1 MSLRHLSL
9 DHLIERNARQ
19 YGERT
24 AVLFED
30 QRVTHQQFRA
40 RTTRLASGL
49 SAAGVTQG
57 DRVAIL
63 AQNRLEY
70 LDLYGAAARIG
81 AVIVPINWR
90 LTPDEILHCI
100 TDTSPVMVLTDGQY
114 QAGLQASRQ
123 RCQSVRRWVAFDGD
137 GDGDGFDRY
146 AELLRDAPGPVAE
159 PGADDGFVIMHTAAV
174 GGLPRGAELTH
185 QGLLLAGTQLNLS
198 WRLGPDDVNLGML
211 PLFHVTGLGL
221 FLAVL
226 QAGGSTVLSVRFDP
240 VAAARQIAEHRVS
253 VLASFAPMLG
263 AILDAAQAGGDDL
276 SSLRAVTGLEAGP
289 TIARL
294 ETTCPDARFWSG
306 FGQSELS
313 GMVTLSPFREQPGS
327 AGRPTLFVDVEVV
340 DELDRP
346 LGPGVVGEIVA
357 RGPMVF
363 KGYWQRDDD
372 NAQTFRNGWHHTGDL
387 GRWDDGGYL
396 WYAGRSPAKELI
408 KPGGENVYPAE
419 VERAI
424 LQHPAIAEVVVIGV
438 PDPQWGEAVKAVCVC
453 RPQAVAPPAEDI
465 VDFVGERIARF
476 KRPRYVVFVASLPR
490 TAAGAVD
497 RAQVKHD
504 HGQP

>member
-19 YGERT
+19 HGERT
-24 AVLFED
+24 AILFEGR
-30 QRVTHQQFRA
+30 RVTHAEFRA
-40 RTTRLASGL
+40 RTARLASGL
-49 SAAGVTQG
+49 SAAGVARG
-57 DRVAIL
+57 DRIAIL

-81 AVIVPINWR
+81 AIVVPVNWR

-114 QAGLQASRQ
+114 QPALLAARE
-123 RCQSVRRWVAFDGD
+123 RCPSVRRWITFDGS
-137 GDGDGFDRY
+137 GDGFEPH
-146 AELLRDAPGPVAE
+146 AALLRDE
-159 PGADDGFVIMHTAAV
+159 PQPAADVDADSGFVIMHTAAV

-185 QGLLLAGTQLNLS
+185 QGLLLAGTQLDLY
-198 WRLGPDDVNLGML
+198 WHLGPDDVNLGML

-221 FLAVL
+221 FLAAL
-226 QAGGSTVLSVRFDP
+226 QAGGSTVLSVRFDAA
-240 VAAARQIAEHRVS
+240 AAARQIAEHRVT
-253 VLASFAPMLG
+253 VLASFAPMLA

-289 TIARL
+289 TIERL
-294 ETTCPDARFWSG
+294 ESVCPGARFWSG

-313 GMVTLSPFREQPGS
+313 GMATLSPFREKPGA
-327 AGRPTLFVDVEVV
+327 AGRPTMFVDVAIV

-346 LGPGVVGEIVA
+346 VGPGVVGEIVA
-357 RGPMVF
+357 RGPLVF

-387 GRWDDGGYL
+387 GRWDDAGYL

-438 PDPQWGEAVKAVCVC
+438 PDPQWGEAVKAVCAC
-453 RPQAVAPPAEDI
+453 HPDSPAPSADQIIE
-465 VDFVGERIARF
+465 FVGERIARF
-476 KRPRYVVFVASLPR
+476 KRPRHVVFVASLPR
-490 TAAGAVD
+490 TAAGAID
-497 RAQVKHD
+497 RVRIKHD

>member
-19 YGERT
+19 HGERT
-24 AVLFED
+24 AILFED
-30 QRVTHQQFRA
+30 RRVTHAEFRA
-40 RTTRLASGL
+40 RTARLASGL
-49 SAAGVTQG
+49 SAAGVARG

-81 AVIVPINWR
+81 AVVVPVNWR

-100 TDTSPVMVLTDGQY
+100 TDTSPVMVLADGQY
-114 QAGLQASRQ
+114 QAALLASRQ
-123 RCQSVRRWVAFDGD
+123 HCQSVRRWIGFDG
-137 GDGDGFDRY
+137 GGDGFDSY
-146 AELLRDAPGPVAE
+146 ADLLRDEESRPAAE
-159 PGADDGFVIMHTAAV
+159 AGADDGFVIMHTAAV

-185 QGLLLAGTQLNLS
+185 QGLLLAGTQLDLY

-226 QAGGSTVLSVRFDP
+226 QAGGCTVLSVRFDAA
-240 VAAARQIAEHRVS
+240 AAARQIAEHRVT
-253 VLASFAPMLG
+253 VLASFAPMLA
-263 AILDAAQAGGDDL
+263 AILDAAQAGGNDL

-289 TIARL
+289 TLRRRRTA
-294 ETTCPDARFWSG
+294 CPRARFWSG

-327 AGRPTLFVDVEVV
+327 AGRPTLFVDVAIV

-346 LGPGVVGEIVA
+346 VRAGVVGEIVA
-357 RGPMVF
+357 RGPLVF

-387 GRWDDGGYL
+387 GRWDDAGYL

-424 LQHPAIAEVVVIGV
+424 LQHPAIAGVVVIGV

-453 RPQAVAPPAEDI
+453 RPDVATPSADEI
-465 VDFVGERIARF
+465 IAFVGERIARF
-476 KRPRYVVFVASLPR
+476 KRPRHVVFVASLPH
-490 TAAGAVD
+490 TAAGAID
-497 RAQVKHD
+497 RAQIKHD